1 MSVEITM
8 PKLSDTMEEGTV
20 LQWYVKSG
28 DRINSGDVIAEV
40 ETDKAAVEM
49 EAFVDGTV
57 VELTV
62 GEGETVPVGAL
73 LAVLSVAE
81 DDVSARQMQ
90 VNGESIALNAMKRDQ
105 QEVAAVPG
113 TDPVAVKHTE
123 PEEQKTGHQVIS
135 PAARRL
141 ADKKGINLSQLRG
154 SGPGGRVILA
164 DVEAQLNEPDAAAN
178 SERSIEHAVGG
189 QTDERGKRSD
199 QRAVKIRRIMAR
211 KMTGSWQTIPHFYV
225 TFTVDMT
232 DIIRF
237 RKDLGLTI
245 NDFILAGVAHSLQ
258 EYPWVNSWWIDG
270 EAVEQTDINI
280 ALAIATDRGLY
291 NPVIKKCGELSLRDL
306 SRAAGE
312 LGRKAHA
319 GKLEPEDLE
328 GGTFTVS
335 NMGMLGVDSFRAIIM
350 PPQAA
355 VLAIGAVKGEVIV
368 DESGEPAVA
377 PIMRM
382 TLAADHRILD
392 GADAAEFMATLK
404 SYLEAPVTL
413 ISH

>member
-319 GKLEPEDLE
+319 GKLAPEDLE

>member
-1 MSVEITM
+1 MSVEITL

-20 LQWYVKSG
+20 LQWYIKPG

-40 ETDKAAVEM
+40 ETDKAVMEM
-49 EAFVDGTV
+49 EAFEEGTV
-57 VELTV
+57 VELKV
-62 GEGETVPVGAL
+62 AEGETVPNGTL
-73 LAVLSVAE
+73 LAVLSVGEVETSSLQEKSVENAE
-81 DDVSARQMQ
+81 PLAIDAK
-90 VNGESIALNAMKRDQ
+90 ALEQ
-105 QEVAAVPG
+105 QKPAG
-113 TDPVAVKHTE
+113 E
-123 PEEQKTGHQVIS
+123 PEIGPVVS
-135 PAARRL
+135 PAARR
-141 ADKKGINLSQLRG
+141 AAAKKGIDLSELRG

-164 DVEAQLNEPDAAAN
+164 DVEAHISERDTAVN
-178 SERSIEHAVGG
+178 SERSIEHAVGA
-189 QTDERGKRSD
+189 QADERGKRSD

-211 KMTGSWQTIPHFYV
+211 KMTESWQTVPHFYV

-245 NDFILAGVAHSLQ
+245 NDFILAGVSHSLQ
-258 EYPWVNSWWIDG
+258 EYPWVNSWWVDG
-270 EAVEQTDINI
+270 EAVEQPDINI
-280 ALAIATDRGLY
+280 ALATATDRGLY
-291 NPVIKKCGELSLRDL
+291 NPVIKRCGELSLREL

-319 GKLEPEDLE
+319 GKLAPEDLE

-335 NMGMLGVDSFRAIIM
+335 NMGMLGVDSFRAIIT

-377 PIMRM
+377 PVMRM

>member
-20 LQWYVKSG
+20 LQWYIKSG

-49 EAFVDGTV
+49 EAFAAGTV
-57 VELTV
+57 VELKV
-62 GEGETVPVGAL
+62 GAGETVPVGAL
-73 LAVLSVAE
+73 LAVLSVV
-81 DDVSARQMQ
+81 DDASAQ
-90 VNGESIALNAMKRDQ
+90 IAA
-105 QEVAAVPG
+105 
-113 TDPVAVKHTE
+113 E
-123 PEEQKTGHQVIS
+123 PEIDAVSEKHPESTEQKADHQVIS

-141 ADKKGINLSQLRG
+141 ADKKGINPAQLRG

-164 DVEAQLNEPDAAAN
+164 DVEARLSESDAAAN

-189 QTDERGKRSD
+189 RTDERGKRSD

-258 EYPWVNSWWIDG
+258 EYPWVNSWWVDG
-270 EAVEQTDINI
+270 EAVEQADINI
-280 ALAIATDRGLY
+280 AMAIATDRGLY
-291 NPVIKKCGELSLRDL
+291 NPVIKKCGELSLREL

-319 GKLEPEDLE
+319 GKLAPEDLD

-335 NMGMLGVDSFRAIIM
+335 NMGMLGVDSFRAIIT